1 MPRISKVKKKAVKT
15 KTKTVIKPKI
25 KSANKI
31 KETNKGP
38 IKISKTYIPKDTEKY
53 MCEKHKVFFRMKL
66 QEWRKE
72 LVKSNNDAL
81 YNGSM
86 DDNSISADI
95 VDQANSYTDKN
106 VEMKAINRQIKL
118 ISEIDK
124 ALFRIKLNEWKKELI
139 KANNEALYNGS
150 MDDNNISADLV
161 DQASS
166 YIDKNVEMKAI
177 NRQIKLISE
186 IDKAL
191 RRIMDDTY
199 GYCLDTAEPIGL
211 KRLMARPVA
220 KYTIAAQEKHEK
232 DEKVHADD

>member
-1 MPRISKVKKKAVKT
+1 MAKTSKVKKKVVKAKNKTASKNKVKT
-15 KTKTVIKPKI
+15 AAKIVSVKTTVAKTTVAKTTVAKTK
-25 KSANKI
+25 
-31 KETNKGP
+31 ETIKGP

-66 QEWRKE
+66 QEWRKD
-72 LVKSNNDAL
+72 LVRANNEAL
-81 YNGSM
+81 YNGSL

-95 VDQANSYTDKN
+95 VDQASSYTDKN

-118 ISEIDK
+118 ISEINK
-124 ALFRIKLNEWKKELI
+124 ALARIRE
-139 KANNEALYNGS
+139 
-150 MDDNNISADLV
+150 
-161 DQASS
+161 
-166 YIDKNVEMKAI
+166 
-177 NRQIKLISE
+177 
-186 IDKAL
+186 
-191 RRIMDDTY
+191 DTY

>member
-1 MPRISKVKKKAVKT
+1 LLDTPNLLNILPRIQINSMPKTSKVKKKVKKVKT
-15 KTKTVIKPKI
+15 KSVIKPKVV
-25 KSANKI
+25 NKVKAVNKPKVVSKP

-38 IKISKTYIPKDTEKY
+38 LKISKTYIPKDTEKY

-66 QEWRKE
+66 QEWKKE
-72 LVKSNNDAL
+72 LVKANNEAL

-95 VDQANSYTDKN
+95 VDQASSYTDKN

-124 ALFRIKLNEWKKELI
+124 ALVRIK
-139 KANNEALYNGS
+139 
-150 MDDNNISADLV
+150 
-161 DQASS
+161 
-166 YIDKNVEMKAI
+166 
-177 NRQIKLISE
+177 
-186 IDKAL
+186 
-191 RRIMDDTY
+191 DDTY

-232 DEKVHADD
+232 NEKVHADD